1 MGLGYVGLPTA
12 LALTDAGA
20 TVIGIDC
27 DPARLRA
34 IATGEVD
41 LLPLHH
47 AQLACATAGD
57 GFRLTTDAAAVGAAD
72 AVIICVPTPVDARRE
87 PDLTALAAAC
97 ASVVEHTVPGQLVVL
112 TSTSY
117 VGTTRDLLVEP
128 LRARGLSAD
137 EDVYVAFAPER
148 IDPGN
153 ERHTPERTPRL
164 VGGAGPHSTRAAAAL
179 LAPTASAIRTVA
191 DPETAE
197 MAKLWEN
204 TYRAVNIALANE
216 LADACH
222 ALGLAPVPVIE
233 AAATK
238 PYGFMPFY
246 PGPGVGGHCI
256 PCDPHYLLWQ
266 LGRIRQQAPVVA
278 TALAAN
284 GGRPARITERALDLL
299 ARSAVPA
306 RDARVLLMGVAYK
319 EGVADVRESPA
330 LEILGGLAAAG
341 ARVAYCD
348 PMVPSV
354 TLETGVLHHVPDPH
368 TRPWDLVVLH
378 TVHPVHDLTW
388 LRTADA
394 PPVLDTRQRGTL
406 PGAGAGADAGGGI
419 VGARAGG
426 VGTVGR
432 AAGGP
437 ARRAAAEPSAGT
449 GADAVG
455 RAGSAAAGAPA
466 GSGTDAGSRTGSA
479 AAAGAEAAA

>member
-1 MGLGYVGLPTA
+1 MSHGEVAGHTVAVVGLGYVGLPTA
-12 LALTDAGA
+12 LALSDAGA
-20 TVIGIDC
+20 TVIGVDTSP
-27 DPARLRA
+27 DRLRA
-34 IATGEVD
+34 IARGAVD

-47 AQLACATAGD
+47 AQLACAVAGD
-57 GFRLTTDAAAVGAAD
+57 GFRLTTEPSAVGAAD
-72 AVIICVPTPVDARRE
+72 AVVICVPTPVDARRE
-87 PDLTALAAAC
+87 PDLTALSAAC
-97 ASVVEHTVPGQLVVL
+97 ARVVEYAVPGQLIVL

-128 LRARGLSAD
+128 LRARGLVAD

-164 VGGAGPHSTRAAAAL
+164 VGGVGPRSSRAAAAL
-179 LAPTASAIRTVA
+179 LAPTASVVRTVA

-238 PYGFMPFY
+238 PYGFQPFY

-266 LGRIRQQAPVVA
+266 LDKVRQQAPVVA

-284 GGRPARITERALDLL
+284 TGRPARITERALDLL
-299 ARSAVPA
+299 ARTDVSG
-306 RDARVLLMGVAYK
+306 RGARVLLVGVAYK

-330 LEILGGLAAAG
+330 LEIIDRLTAAG
-341 ARVAYCD
+341 ADVAYCD
-348 PMVPSV
+348 PLVPSV
-354 TLETGVLHHVPDPH
+354 GVGAGTLHHVPDPH

-388 LRTADA
+388 LCAGDA
-394 PPVLDTRQRGTL
+394 PPVLDPRQRGALAT
-406 PGAGAGADAGGGI
+406 
-419 VGARAGG
+419 
-426 VGTVGR
+426 GT
-432 AAGGP
+432 
-437 ARRAAAEPSAGT
+437 
-449 GADAVG
+449 
-455 RAGSAAAGAPA
+455 PA
-466 GSGTDAGSRTGSA
+466 GVT
-479 AAAGAEAAA
+479 AEAEVTA

>member
-1 MGLGYVGLPTA
+1 MKFKPGFSQNDVSGPTVAVVGLGYVGLPTA
-12 LALTDAGA
+12 LALRDAGA
-20 TVIGIDC
+20 TVIGIDNSA
-27 DPARLRA
+27 DRLRD
-34 IATGEVD
+34 IARGAVD

-47 AQLACATAGD
+47 AQLACASAGD
-57 GFRLTTDAAAVGAAD
+57 GFRLTSDATAVRAAD
-72 AVIICVPTPVDARRE
+72 AVVICVPTPVDARRE
-87 PDLTALAAAC
+87 PDLTALSAAC
-97 ASVVEHTVPGQLVVL
+97 ASVVEHAVAGQLIVL

-128 LRARGLSAD
+128 LRARGLTAD

-153 ERHTPERTPRL
+153 EDHIPERTPRL
-164 VGGAGPHSTRAAAAL
+164 VGGAGPHSSRAAAAL
-179 LAPTASAIRTVA
+179 LAPTASVVRTVP

-222 ALGLAPVPVIE
+222 SLGLAPAPVIE

-266 LGRIRQQAPVVA
+266 LGKARQQAPLVA

-284 GGRPARITERALDLL
+284 SDRPTRITERALDLL
-299 ARSAVPA
+299 AGAAVPP
-306 RDARVLLMGVAYK
+306 RDARVLLIGVAYK

-330 LEILGGLAAAG
+330 LEILAGLAGAG
-341 ARVAYCD
+341 ADVAYCD
-348 PMVPSV
+348 PLVPSLRV
-354 TLETGVLHHVPDPH
+354 GADTLHHVPDPH

-378 TVHPVHDLTW
+378 TVQPVHDLTW
-388 LRTADA
+388 LCAADA
-394 PPVLDTRQRGTL
+394 PPILDTRQRGPL
-406 PGAGAGADAGGGI
+406 AGAA
-419 VGARAGG
+419 ARAGSG
-426 VGTVGR
+426 
-432 AAGGP
+432 
-437 ARRAAAEPSAGT
+437 ARPAAEVTA
-449 GADAVG
+449 
-455 RAGSAAAGAPA
+455 
-466 GSGTDAGSRTGSA
+466 
-479 AAAGAEAAA
+479 

>member
-12 LALTDAGA
+12 LALCDAGA
-20 TVIGIDC
+20 TVLGVDSSP
-27 DPARLRA
+27 DRLRD
-34 IATGEVD
+34 IARGAVD

-47 AQLACATAGD
+47 AQLACASAGD
-57 GFRLTTDAAAVGAAD
+57 RFRLTPDTTAVRDAD
-72 AVIICVPTPVDARRE
+72 AVVICVPTPVDARRE
-87 PDLTALAAAC
+87 PDLTALSSAC
-97 ASVVEHTVPGQLVVL
+97 ASVVEHAVPGQLIVL

-128 LRARGLSAD
+128 LRARGLTAD

-164 VGGAGPHSTRAAAAL
+164 VGGAGPRSSRAAADL
-179 LAPTASAIRTVA
+179 LAPTASVVRTVP

-222 ALGLAPVPVIE
+222 SLGLAPVPVIE

-266 LGRIRQQAPVVA
+266 LGKVRQQAPLVA

-284 GGRPARITERALDLL
+284 SGRPARITERALDLL
-299 ARSAVPA
+299 AASAVPA
-306 RDARVLLMGVAYK
+306 RDARVLLIGVAYK

-330 LEILGGLAAAG
+330 LAILAGLAEAG
-341 ARVAYCD
+341 AHVAYCD
-348 PMVPSV
+348 PLVPSLRV
-354 TLETGVLHHVPDPH
+354 GADVLHHVPDPH
-368 TRPWDLVVLH
+368 SRPWDLVVLN

-388 LRTADA
+388 LCADDA
-394 PPVLDTRQRGTL
+394 PAVLDTRQRGPLTK
-406 PGAGAGADAGGGI
+406 AA
-419 VGARAGG
+419 ARAATG
-426 VGTVGR
+426 VPPT
-432 AAGGP
+432 
-437 ARRAAAEPSAGT
+437 
-449 GADAVG
+449 
-455 RAGSAAAGAPA
+455 
-466 GSGTDAGSRTGSA
+466 
-479 AAAGAEAAA
+479 AEATA